1 MMQPEIGFPT
11 LTSGTFVNQKPN
23 KLMAAVF
30 HFVHLVEKD
39 S

>member
-1 MMQPEIGFPT
+1 MMPSEIF
-11 LTSGTFVNQKPN
+11 FVKIFFVKQKPN
-23 KLMAAVF
+23 KFMAAVF